1 MCVKKIFCAGV
12 GFNFN
17 FKIFRKF
24 IQRNFLIK
32 YIESVGLAFLVV
44 LFLYSIWS
52 SESPL
57 GRGNW
62 ALSRCI
68 ALHITPVMSSEGAK
82 ALSDSARR
90 PGGPAHALQR
100 FHDQVIIGA
109 SLRVPGVSTRLAFM
123 LPDLCCVPETGSPST
138 ASLR

>member
-1 MCVKKIFCAGV
+1 M

-17 FKIFRKF
+17 FKIFLGNLYK
-24 IQRNFLIK
+24 RNFLIK

-62 ALSRCI
+62 ALSRCMV
-68 ALHITPVMSSEGAK
+68 LHIT
-82 ALSDSARR
+82 L
-90 PGGPAHALQR
+90 
-100 FHDQVIIGA
+100 
-109 SLRVPGVSTRLAFM
+109 
-123 LPDLCCVPETGSPST
+123 
-138 ASLR
+138 